1 MTSMVAVDIR
11 ADLNAEDQTGYVW
24 AFLDEA
30 RDPSLI
36 TPGALVVAGH
46 EDAQAV
52 AAVVYLVER
61 PNCTIAHR
69 DVLPGILDNYLA
81 LARRIASAA

>member
-1 MTSMVAVDIR
+1 MAIAVDIR

-36 TPGALVVAGH
+36 TPGALVVAGD
-46 EDAQAV
+46 EDSPAV
-52 AAVVYLVER
+52 AVVVDLIEH
-61 PNCTIAHR
+61 PHGTIVHL
-69 DVLPGILDNYLA
+69 DVLPGAVDRYLA
-81 LARRIASAA
+81 LARRVEAAA